1 MANLSKIFNLNRI
14 KYNELFNDALNWIKR
29 TYTSISTSF
38 TPASPFYQILSV
50 VLHLGRMILYYIE
63 DSITGLSME
72 TAYKPDQI
80 RGLATLAGHF
90 PSRTI
95 AARGAVKISYLPQS
109 TNEYEGEIC
118 YINNKAT
125 ITNNL
130 NGAKF
135 TILFN
140 ADVARLNMKSGNYIN
155 ANIIQGEI
163 KYQSGTGNGDP
174 LQSFNFQERN
184 QKYIDELFVN
194 VYVNNEHWPSVN
206 SLLDLGYEQK
216 ACVVRSG
223 QLGGVDIFFGN
234 GDNGAIPPDGAT
246 ILIEYIAGDGWVGNI
261 NKEFLTG
268 NRSDWTWESQ
278 GFLSDGTSIDLNS
291 LTSVTALTDI
301 IFGTEAEDIHLTQL
315 LAPHASR
322 SFVLAND
329 VNYKYFLSK
338 MNMFSIIE
346 VIPGTNLYNK
356 ESLQLQYNT
365 LTNSY
370 SQLYQ
375 DYLTSVDNFGEYSD
389 NTQAILANMN
399 LLQDQMD
406 SLSTKLSDAELND
419 NTIFL
424 MLIPDISKRISSTSN
439 YFTCDKNAFFLTE
452 DEQTNILNYIEASGQ
467 RVLTI
472 ENKILQPK
480 VVNFSININIKK
492 WDGYEYDELYNP
504 IMAAISKYLL
514 TLDRKDM
521 IPISDIVAIVEGIDG
536 VDSVKAWFDADVN
549 NKNIY
554 NEGDDFYGID
564 EYGDIVLRRNINNA
578 YNTTNQTIRDI
589 YPVFRGG
596 FTSPSGVQYSDIQ
609 SSDNLS
615 GLNVVVT
622 GTSSKKAINMNFVE

>member
-1 MANLSKIFNLNRI
+1 MANLTKIFNLNRI
-14 KYNELFNDALNWIKR
+14 KYNELFTDAMNWIKR
-29 TYTSISTSF
+29 TYASISTTF

-63 DSITGLSME
+63 DSITGLSMQ

-95 AARGAVKISYLPQS
+95 SSRGAIKISYLPQS
-109 TNEYEGEIC
+109 SNDYENEIC
-118 YINNKAT
+118 YINNKAVL
-125 ITNNL
+125 TNNL
-130 NGAKF
+130 NGSKY
-135 TILFN
+135 TVLFN
-140 ADVARLNMKSGNYIN
+140 ADIARLTMRSGNYVN

-163 KYQSGTGNGDP
+163 KYQTGTGNGDP

-234 GDNGAIPPDGAT
+234 GDMGAIPADGST

-278 GFLSDGTSIDLNS
+278 GFLKDGTTIDLNS
-291 LTSVTALTDI
+291 ICSVSALTDI
-301 IFGTEAEDIHLTQL
+301 IFGTDAEDIHLTQL

-346 VIPGTNLYNK
+346 VISGTNLYNK
-356 ESLQLQYNT
+356 ESLQTQYNN
-365 LTNSY
+365 LSNAY

-375 DYLTSVDNFGEYSD
+375 DYLTSVDSFGEYSEK
-389 NTQAILANMN
+389 TQALLANMN
-399 LLQDQMD
+399 TLQDQMD
-406 SLSTKLSDAELND
+406 SLSTKISDAEIND

-424 MLIPDISKRISSTSN
+424 MLIPDLTKRITSNTN
-439 YFTCDKNAFFLTE
+439 YFTCDKSAFFLTE

-480 VVNFSININIKK
+480 VVNFSINLNIKK
-492 WDGYEYDELYNP
+492 WEGYEYTEIYNP
-504 IMAAISKYLL
+504 IIAVISNYLL
-514 TLDRKDM
+514 HLDRKDM
-521 IPISDIVAIVEGIDG
+521 IPISDIVALVEGVEG

-549 NKNIY
+549 NKNVY
-554 NEGDDFYGID
+554 NEADDFYGID
-564 EYGDIVLRRNINNA
+564 EYGDVVLTRSINNA
-578 YNTTNQTIRDI
+578 YNITNQKIRDI
-589 YPVFRGG
+589 YPIFRGG
-596 FTSPSGVQYSDIQ
+596 FTSYNGVQYSDVQ
-609 SSDNLS
+609 SADNLS
-615 GLNVVVT
+615 GLNINIT
-622 GTSSKKAINMNFVE
+622 GTSSKKSINMNFVE

>member
-1 MANLSKIFNLNRI
+1 MANLTRIFNLQRI
-14 KYNELFNDALNWIKR
+14 KYNELFSDALNWIKR
-29 TYTSISTSF
+29 TYASISTSF
-38 TPASPFYQILSV
+38 TPASPFYQLLSV

-90 PSRTI
+90 PARTI
-95 AARGAVKISYLPQS
+95 AARGAVKISYLPNG
-109 TNEYEGEIC
+109 TNDYEGEIC
-118 YINNKAT
+118 YINNKA
-125 ITNNL
+125 ILTNNL
-130 NGAKF
+130 NGYKY
-135 TILFN
+135 TVLFN
-140 ADVARLNMKSGNYIN
+140 ADVARMTMKSGNYIN

-163 KYQSGTGNGDP
+163 KYQSGTGTGDP

-194 VYVNNEHWPSVN
+194 VYVNNEYWPSVN
-206 SLLDLGYEQK
+206 NILDLGFNQK

-223 QLGGVDIFFGN
+223 QLGGVDVFFGN
-234 GDNGAIPPDGAT
+234 GDMGAIPPNGAS

-261 NKEFLTG
+261 NKEYLSG
-268 NRSDWTWESQ
+268 SRSDWTWTTE
-278 GFLSDGTSIDLNS
+278 GFLKDGTSINLNNI
-291 LTSVTALTDI
+291 TSVSGLTDI

-346 VIPGTNLYNK
+346 VISGSNLYNK
-356 ESLQLQYNT
+356 ENLQIQYNNISNT
-365 LTNSY
+365 YT
-370 SQLYQ
+370 QVYQ
-375 DYLTSVDNFGEYSD
+375 DYLTSIDSYGEYSD
-389 NTQAILANMN
+389 NTQSLLATLNT
-399 LLQDQMD
+399 LSAQMD
-406 SLSTKLSDAELND
+406 SLSTKISDAEIND

-424 MLIPDISKRISSTSN
+424 MLIPDIRKRISSTSN
-439 YFTCDKNAFFLTE
+439 YFTCDKSAFFLTE

-480 VVNFSININIKK
+480 VVNFSININIKQ
-492 WDGYEYDELYNP
+492 WEGYEYSEIYNP
-504 IMAAISKYLL
+504 ILAAVSNYLL

-521 IPISDIVAIVEGIDG
+521 IPISDIVALVEGIEG

-549 NKNIY
+549 NKSIY
-554 NEGDDFYGID
+554 NEDDDFYGID
-564 EYGDIVLRRNINNA
+564 EYGDIVLTRTINNA
-578 YNTTNQTIRDI
+578 YSTTNQTIRDI

-596 FTSPSGVQYSDIQ
+596 FTSPDGVQYSDEQ
-609 SSDNLS
+609 SQDNLS
-615 GLNVVVT
+615 GLNITVT
-622 GTSSKKAINMNFVE
+622 GTTSKKSINNKFVE

>member
-1 MANLSKIFNLNRI
+1 MANLTKIFNLNRI

-80 RGLATLAGHF
+80 RGLATLTGHF

-95 AARGAVKISYLPQS
+95 SARGAVKISYLPNG
-109 TNEYEGEIC
+109 TNEYDGEIC

-130 NGAKF
+130 NGSKF

-268 NRSDWTWESQ
+268 NRSDWTWESE
-278 GFLSDGTSIDLNS
+278 GFLSDGTTIDLNS
-291 LTSVTALTDI
+291 ITTVTAITDI

-346 VIPGTNLYNK
+346 VISGTNLYNK

-365 LTNSY
+365 LNNSY

-375 DYLTSVDNFGEYSD
+375 DYLTSIDNFGEYSD

-406 SLSTKLSDAELND
+406 SLSTKISDAELND

-492 WDGYEYDELYNP
+492 WDGYEYDEIYNP
-504 IMAAISKYLL
+504 IMSAISKYLL
-514 TLDRKDM
+514 TLNRKDM
-521 IPISDIVAIVEGIDG
+521 IPISDIIAIVEGIDG

-549 NKNIY
+549 NKNVY

-564 EYGDIVLRRNINNA
+564 EYGDIVLRRTINNA

-615 GLNVVVT
+615 GLNVIVT